1 MSVQG
6 KAIRAGWLRLL
17 ASAGL
22 ALVGGLAA
30 GSAHQQAGP
39 GDAAQLKEK
48 IATISQRGATP
59 SPEPQRTTVTESE
72 VNAYLAYEMADY
84 LPSGLVTPTIS
95 ILGEGRVAAHAV
107 VDLDR
112 VRQERNP
119 TSLFSPANYL
129 TGRVPVTAAG
139 IVRTGDGVAR
149 FQMESASVA
158 GVPIPKLLLQQ
169 IVTHYSRSDRF
180 PSGVSLDDPFALPAR
195 IREIQVEPGQA
206 IVIQ

>member
-1 MSVQG
+1 MPANQ
-6 KAIRAGWLRLL
+6 LRLL

-22 ALVGGLAA
+22 LLGAGLTAVAA
-30 GSAHQQAGP
+30 RPQAGP
-39 GDAAQLKEK
+39 GDAQQLKEK
-48 IATISQRGATP
+48 FATISRRGLTP
-59 SPEPQRTTVTESE
+59 SPAPQRMTVTENE

-84 LPSGLVTPTIS
+84 LPAGVVAPTIS
-95 ILGEGRVAAHAV
+95 ILGDGRVSAHAV

-112 VRQERNP
+112 VREERNP
-119 TSLFSPANYL
+119 TSFFSPASYL

-158 GVPIPKLLLQQ
+158 GIPIPKMLLQQ
-169 IVTHYSRSDRF
+169 IVTHYSRSERF
-180 PSGVSLDDPFALPAR
+180 PSGLSLDDPFALPAR
-195 IREIQVEPGQA
+195 IREIQVEPRQA